1 MGDPLAA
8 ARERGRVAVVDDD
21 VVAQIAARIQNQGQ
35 AVCAIDD
42 ARALLSQFYASRAE
56 VARLEAVE
64 AAAREVI
71 RRSFADLE
79 RMGPYAA
86 RLYASLEGLSGALD
100 GTRTSV

>member
-42 ARALLSQFYASRAE
+42 ARALRT
-56 VARLEAVE
+56 AVCE
-64 AAAREVI
+64 
-71 RRSFADLE
+71 
-79 RMGPYAA
+79 P
-86 RLYASLEGLSGALD
+86 
-100 GTRTSV
+100 